1 MATSERARHELYARL
16 EEVIGPVHTDT
27 LMDHLPPSGW
37 GDVATRQDLRELEAR
52 LDTRIAQVETTV
64 DNRITQ
70 LEATLDNRIAQLDA
84 KIDNRTAQLD
94 VKVDSQIAQLREEM
108 RAMEERV
115 MSRVHRAL
123 ALQTA
128 TLLAVVLTAFLA
140 LGGS

>member
-52 LDTRIAQVETTV
+52 LDTRIAQLETTV

-70 LEATLDNRIAQLDA
+70 LDTTLGSRIAHV
-84 KIDNRTAQLD
+84 D

-123 ALQTA
+123 AIQTA